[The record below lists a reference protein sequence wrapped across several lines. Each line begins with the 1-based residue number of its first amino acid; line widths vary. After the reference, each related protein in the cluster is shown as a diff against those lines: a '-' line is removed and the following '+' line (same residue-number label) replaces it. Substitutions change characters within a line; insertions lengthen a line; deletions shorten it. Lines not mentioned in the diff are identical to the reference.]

1 MAIVNNLIAGKI
13 RLFSDPRVTPVHPP
27 HAVSIAGLVVACGGD
42 HRFYNNLLKSP
53 VDVSAEGLKKIVIEA
68 RGSAGPV
75 LPSVEAGNAILP
87 KGTTL
92 TREPEGWFL
101 SLTSDSTDS
110 LERKTVT
117 TELLGTAALSNCTFE
132 NPDGSP
138 IAIDTDY
145 FGKPRAPA
153 NPGAGPFAGLKAGK
167 NEIKVW
173 PKKLSL

>member
-1 MAIVNNLIAGKI
+1 
-13 RLFSDPRVTPVHPP
+13 VT
-27 HAVSIAGLVVACGGD
+27 IEGLVAACGGD
-42 HRFYNNLLKSP
+42 HRFYNNLFPSP
-53 VDVSAEGLKKIVIEA
+53 VDFGKS
-68 RGSAGPV
+68 S

-87 KGTTL
+87 KRTVL
-92 TREPEGWFL
+92 TRQPEGWLL

-138 IAIDTDY
+138 ITIDTDY
-145 FGKPRAPA
+145 FGKPRDPA

-173 PKKLSL
+173 PKNLPQPTKTGAIE